1 MANIVSRPS
10 RSSPVTAAEPDH
22 PCYTPQPSSRKLPLV
37 RTRICQHCDHTLVCE
52 NRDLKKAI
60 QPVYAALREGVSR
73 MHVNADAVVK
83 QIAVYDSDIGLYDD
97 EITELERVMRV
108 LKSKRG
114 ELQRVADANRSLI
127 SPIRRL
133 PVEILTTIFRYT
145 LDGPDMRL
153 PLTPNSSPTW
163 LRAAKPPRNID
174 RRRRALHEQLAI
186 TAPKPISLAI
196 EDFSSILMH
205 GGDREDYG
213 LPVQQ
218 PMIEDPLFTN
228 SHRWRSLKMSLGPRS
243 FRHLLEFEGSVSQL
257 TTLSL
262 SADRPFPGEDF
273 GAVSELRLFADAPR
287 LKKVMLCPPF
297 YPARVLLPYA
307 QLTHLTVIGME
318 WSHIAYLFQ
327 HCSSLVLARIYA
339 GRGPLPTDGIAET
352 SPVLRSSFSVLEAP
366 RLTKLVL
373 HSLPDCDALEDMIQ
387 RSGCKITT
395 LCLSLRFLRGTTVNA
410 EVVRRLLDLMPHLRT
425 FEVTLD
431 VLEGAATFIQLLF
444 AEMSVMINE
453 DKTEPRVLPLLRRF
467 SFTLIGRRPV
477 CDEELVRVVEARMRC
492 VEFRCLNV
500 KCPLPEQRIEQLRE
514 CSERGLEVYG
524 LKDCDLKF
532 VAFNRGMA
540 SSARLAT
547 YFARAM
553 SGLMGKAGKMLFE
566 RHMESYSPADPMYEE
581 YVDAKGRTKRRR
593 RKIPPGLSKR
603 DAKILKSVQ
612 RRAHYLDKGFS
623 MCGMRFGWTFIIG
636 IIPMAGDIVDATL
649 NYTLVVR
656 KARKA
661 ELPAWLANSRNAALL
676 EEFLRI
682 RGEELLKLQQ
692 QGVNP
697 AQASKPT
704 GKLGGKGKGMV
715 AHGVTKADA
724 EQVKPGA
731 GASSRPAPQTMLS
744 TETTTSG
751 KSKKSFKSWF
761 GGGGSQKDKSRGKQ
775 LAPVPP
781 VPGDRGR
788 FVENLNDGGG
798 R

>member
-97 EITELERVMRV
+97 EITELE
-108 LKSKRG
+108 SKRG

-153 PLTPNSSPTW
+153 PLTKVCHSWRTIILSNQAEFIPHLVARGQTPE
-163 LRAAKPPRNID
+163 NID

-352 SPVLRSSFSVLEAP
+352 CATALDLETNSHTFLPQTPAPVLRSSFSVLEAP

-410 EVVRRLLDLMPHLRT
+410 EV
-425 FEVTLD
+425 VTLD

-547 YFARAM
+547 YF
-553 SGLMGKAGKMLFE
+553 GL
-566 RHMESYSPADPMYEE
+566 
-581 YVDAKGRTKRRR
+581 
-593 RKIPPGLSKR
+593 
-603 DAKILKSVQ
+603 
-612 RRAHYLDKGFS
+612 
-623 MCGMRFGWTFIIG
+623 
-636 IIPMAGDIVDATL
+636 
-649 NYTLVVR
+649 
-656 KARKA
+656 
-661 ELPAWLANSRNAALL
+661 
-676 EEFLRI
+676 
-682 RGEELLKLQQ
+682 
-692 QGVNP
+692 
-697 AQASKPT
+697 
-704 GKLGGKGKGMV
+704 
-715 AHGVTKADA
+715 
-724 EQVKPGA
+724 
-731 GASSRPAPQTMLS
+731 
-744 TETTTSG
+744 
-751 KSKKSFKSWF
+751 
-761 GGGGSQKDKSRGKQ
+761 
-775 LAPVPP
+775 
-781 VPGDRGR
+781 
-788 FVENLNDGGG
+788 
-798 R
+798 